1 MSHAASND
9 DGTAP
14 AITGINVTPLVDVT
28 LVLLIVFMVTA
39 KVIVS
44 QAIPMPLPKASTPTA
59 VQTTLAV
66 AVTAEGKL
74 TLDGAPMADADA
86 LSRATKARVGDPATA
101 ADTHAVIA
109 ADRGARH
116 GAVIG
121 AVDALRTAGVTKIA
135 FAVDRKK

>member
-1 MSHAASND
+1 MSHASSDND
-9 DGTAP
+9 GAAP

-28 LVLLIVFMVTA
+28 FVLLIVFMVTA

-44 QAIPMPLPKASTPTA
+44 QAIPMPLPRASTPSA

-66 AVTAEGKL
+66 VVSAEGKL
-74 TLDGAPMADADA
+74 TLDGAPMADGGA
-86 LSRATKARVGDPATA
+86 LARAIKARVGDAASA
-101 ADTHAVIA
+101 ADAHAVIA
-109 ADRGARH
+109 ADQSAKH